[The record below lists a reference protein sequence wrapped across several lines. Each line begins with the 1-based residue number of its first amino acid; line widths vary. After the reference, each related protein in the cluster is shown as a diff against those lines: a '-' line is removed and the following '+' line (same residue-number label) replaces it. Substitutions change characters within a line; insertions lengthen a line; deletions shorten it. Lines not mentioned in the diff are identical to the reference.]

1 MQMLSTRGAAA
12 VSPSMAILRGLAPDG
27 GLYVPAEFPSFT
39 AEEIRSLAKM
49 GYQERAA
56 FVLGRFLPDFTAEE
70 LKDAIAGAY
79 GTGFD
84 CQAVAPMKKVGA
96 WAHALEL
103 WHGPTLAF
111 KDMAL
116 QLLPYLLTLSGK
128 KHGETRE
135 VFILVATSGDTGKA
149 ALEGFL
155 DVPGTRCCV
164 FYPDGGVSQAQ
175 RLQMVTTGGSNT
187 HVIAVEGNFD
197 DAQTGV
203 KRIFS
208 DAAFARE
215 MDAQGRVLSSAN
227 SINFGRLVP
236 QIVYYFSAYAD
247 LLAGGAIEMGQRV
260 NFCVPTGN
268 FGDILAADYAAKAG
282 LPVGRLICASNEN
295 NVLTD
300 FIRTGCYD
308 IRDRAFYRT
317 ISPSMDILISSN
329 LERLL
334 FDLSGCDAAKVA
346 ALMEALRT
354 ERCYRIDEG
363 MHAALRARYA
373 AGFAGEEAVRAE
385 IARSWREDRVLMDTH
400 TAVASAVLRAGRAG
414 EGRLRLLRRALP
426 PDGNARAAADPRAAG
441 AARPPHGR
449 VPEGRHGA
457 GRAGRTEK
465 IRPKKRLPEKS
476 GSGRGKFSFLLR
488 NRFLAFCAA
497 KWAKRA

>member
-1 MQMLSTRGAAA
+1 MQMYSTRGAAA
-12 VSPSMAILRGLAPDG
+12 VTPSMAILRGLAPDG
-27 GLYVPAEFPSFT
+27 GLYVPAQFPQFT
-39 AEEIRSLAKM
+39 LEEIAALAPM
-49 GYQERAA
+49 SYQARAA
-56 FVLGRFLPDFTAEE
+56 FVLERFLPDFTREE
-70 LKDAIAGAY
+70 LEKAIAGAY

-84 CQAVAPMKKVGA
+84 CEAVAPMAKVGS

-116 QLLPYLLTLSGK
+116 QLLPYLLTMSGK
-128 KHGETRE
+128 KHGEERE

-187 HVIAVEGNFD
+187 HVIAVKGNFD

-203 KRIFS
+203 KKIFS
-208 DAAFARE
+208 DPDFAAE
-215 MDAQGRVLSSAN
+215 MDRQGRVLSSAN

-236 QIVYYFSAYAD
+236 QVVYYFSAYAD
-247 LLAGGAIEMGQRV
+247 LLVEGAIQPGDKV

-268 FGDILAADYAAKAG
+268 FGDILAADYAGKAG

-300 FIRTGCYD
+300 FINTGVYD
-308 IRDRAFYRT
+308 ISGRDFFKT

-334 FDLSGCDAAKVA
+334 FDLCGCDGAKVA
-346 ALMEALRT
+346 DLMAQLKEKKF
-354 ERCYRIDEG
+354 YQIDADMLG
-363 MHAALRARYA
+363 KLQAKYA
-373 AGFAGEEAVRAE
+373 AGYVSEEGIREE
-385 IARSWREDRVLMDTH
+385 IRRSWQEDHYLMDTH
-400 TAVASAVLRAGRAG
+400 TAVASAVLRDYLEKTGDKTPAVIVSTASPYKFGASVLEAIAGSEAIAG
-414 EGRLRLLRRALP
+414 KDDFACCATLSGMTGTRE
-426 PDGNARAAADPRAAG
+426 PDQIA
-441 AARPPHGR
+441 
-449 VPEGRHGA
+449 
-457 GRAGRTEK
+457 K
-465 IRPKKRLPEKS
+465 LPEMEIRH
-476 GSGRGKFSFLLR
+476 RGVCEKDAMAQAVLG
-488 NRFLAFCAA
+488 AV
-497 KWAKRA
+497 K

>member
-1 MQMLSTRGAAA
+1 MQMQSTRGAQA

-27 GLYVPAEFPSFT
+27 GLYVPEAFPSFSQEDIAALVPMT
-39 AEEIRSLAKM
+39 YAK
-49 GYQERAA
+49 RAA
-56 FVLGRFLPDFTAEE
+56 FVLARFLPDFTQEE
-70 LKDAIAGAY
+70 LESAISGAY
-79 GTGFD
+79 GSGFD
-84 CQAVAPMKKVGA
+84 SEAIAPMVKVGER
-96 WAHALEL
+96 AHSLEL

-187 HVIAVEGNFD
+187 HVIAVKGNFD

-208 DAAFARE
+208 DAAFAAE

-247 LLAGGAIEMGQRV
+247 LLRENAIAMGDEV

-268 FGDILAADYAAKAG
+268 FGDILAADYARKAG
-282 LPVGRLICASNEN
+282 LPVGKLICASNEN
-295 NVLTD
+295 NVLAD
-300 FIRTGCYD
+300 FIRTGVYD
-308 IRDRAFYRT
+308 IRDRAFYKT

-334 FDLSGCDAAKVA
+334 YDLAGCDGAKVA
-346 ALMEALRT
+346 DLMAQLKEDKCYQITDDMLCALQ
-354 ERCYRIDEG
+354 
-363 MHAALRARYA
+363 ARYA
-373 AGFAGEEAVRAE
+373 AGDVDEDGIRAE
-385 IARSWREDRVLMDTH
+385 IARSWKEDGYLMDTH
-400 TAVASAVLRAGRAG
+400 TAVASAVLRRYQEETG
-414 EGRLRLLRRALP
+414 
-426 PDGNARAAADPRAAG
+426 DARASVIVSTASPYKFGASVLCAIAG
-441 AARPPHGR
+441 SEACAGKDDFACCAQLSALTGTKVPAQIANLPHMP
-449 VPEGRHGA
+449 VRHSA
-457 GRAGRTEK
+457 LCEK
-465 IRPKKRLPEKS
+465 DAMAQAVLDAVK
-476 GSGRGKFSFLLR
+476 
-488 NRFLAFCAA
+488 
-497 KWAKRA
+497 

>member
-27 GLYVPAEFPSFT
+27 GLYVPAEFPAFT
-39 AEEIRSLAKM
+39 LEEIAALAPM
-49 GYQERAA
+49 GYQDRALC
-56 FVLGRFLPDFTAEE
+56 VLSRFLPDFTKEE
-70 LKDAIAGAY
+70 LGEAISGAY

-84 CQAVAPMKKVGA
+84 VPDIAPMAKVGS

-116 QLLPYLLTLSGK
+116 QLLPYLLTMSGK

-164 FYPDGGVSQAQ
+164 FYPNGGVSQAQ
-175 RLQMVTTGGSNT
+175 RLQMVTTKGSNT
-187 HVIAVEGNFD
+187 HVIAVNGNFD

-203 KRIFS
+203 KKIFS
-208 DAAFARE
+208 DPAFAKE

-236 QIVYYFSAYAD
+236 QVVYYFSAYAD
-247 LLAGGAIEMGQRV
+247 LLAAGAIQLGDKV

-268 FGDILAADYAAKAG
+268 FGDILAADYAGKAG
-282 LPVGRLICASNEN
+282 LPVGKLICASNEN

-300 FIRTGCYD
+300 FIKTGVYD
-308 IRDRAFYRT
+308 ISGRDFFKT

-334 FDLSGCDAAKVA
+334 FDLCGNDGAKVNS
-346 ALMEALRT
+346 LMAQLKEKRM
-354 ERCYRIDEG
+354 YQVDED
-363 MHAALRARYA
+363 MLKKLQAKYA
-373 AGFAGEEAVRAE
+373 AGYVDEEGIRAE
-385 IARSWREDRVLMDTH
+385 IRRTWEEDHYLMDTH
-400 TAVASAVLRAGRAG
+400 TAVASAVLRDYVEKTGDKTVSVIVSTASPYKFGASVLEAIAGKEATEGKDDFACCAMLSRMTGTHEPEQIAG
-414 EGRLRLLRRALP
+414 LP
-426 PDGNARAAADPRAAG
+426 QMEIRHTGVCEKDAMAQAVLNA
-441 AARPPHGR
+441 
-449 VPEGRHGA
+449 V
-457 GRAGRTEK
+457 K
-465 IRPKKRLPEKS
+465 
-476 GSGRGKFSFLLR
+476 
-488 NRFLAFCAA
+488 
-497 KWAKRA
+497 

>member
-12 VSPSMAILRGLAPDG
+12 VTPSMAILRGLAPDG
-27 GLYVPAEFPSFT
+27 GLYVPAAFPRFT
-39 AEEIRSLAKM
+39 FEEIKALAPM
-49 GYQERAA
+49 SYQERAL
-56 FVLGRFLPDFTAEE
+56 FVLERFLPDFTREE
-70 LKDAIAGAY
+70 LKEAIAGAY

-84 CQAVAPMKKVGA
+84 AEAVAPMAKVGS

-116 QLLPYLLTLSGK
+116 QLLPYLLTMSGR
-128 KHGETRE
+128 KHGEERE

-187 HVIAVEGNFD
+187 HVIAVKGNFD

-203 KRIFS
+203 KKIFS
-208 DAAFARE
+208 DPDFAAE
-215 MDAQGRVLSSAN
+215 MNKQGRVLSSAN

-236 QIVYYFSAYAD
+236 QVVYYFSAYAD
-247 LLAGGAIEMGQRV
+247 LIAQGAIVPGDKV

-268 FGDILAADYAAKAG
+268 FGDILAADYAGKAG

-300 FIRTGCYD
+300 FINTGAYD
-308 IRDRAFYRT
+308 ISVRDFFKT

-334 FDLSGCDAAKVA
+334 FDLCGNDGAKVA
-346 ALMEALRT
+346 DLMAQLKEKRMYQVDDDMLGKLQAK
-354 ERCYRIDEG
+354 
-363 MHAALRARYA
+363 YA
-373 AGFAGEEAVRAE
+373 AGYVNEDGIRAE
-385 IARSWREDRVLMDTH
+385 IQRTWQEDHYLMDTH
-400 TAVASAVLRAGRAG
+400 TAVASAVLRDYIEKTGDKTPSVIVSTASPYKFGASVLEAIAG
-414 EGRLRLLRRALP
+414 EEAVKGKDDFACCAMLCELTATREPDQIAKLP
-426 PDGNARAAADPRAAG
+426 TM
-441 AARPPHGR
+441 
-449 VPEGRHGA
+449 EIRHTGVC
-457 GRAGRTEK
+457 EK
-465 IRPKKRLPEKS
+465 DAMAEAVLSAVK
-476 GSGRGKFSFLLR
+476 
-488 NRFLAFCAA
+488 
-497 KWAKRA
+497 

>member
-1 MQMLSTRGAAA
+1 MQMKSTRGAAA

-27 GLYVPAEFPSFT
+27 GLYVPAQFPAFSK
-39 AEEIRSLAKM
+39 EEIAALVKM
-49 GYQERAA
+49 SYQQRAA
-56 FVLGRFLPDFTAEE
+56 FVLSRFLPDFTKEE
-70 LKDAIAGAY
+70 LEHAISGAY

-84 CQAVAPMKKVGA
+84 VQSVAPMVKVGSR
-96 WAHALEL
+96 AHSLEL

-116 QLLPYLLTLSGK
+116 QLLPYLLTMSGK
-128 KHGETRE
+128 KHGEERE

-164 FYPDGGVSQAQ
+164 FYPNGGVSQAQ
-175 RLQMVTTGGSNT
+175 RLQMVTTGGANT
-187 HVIAVEGNFD
+187 HVIAVNGNFD

-208 DAAFARE
+208 DPAFAAQ

-247 LLAGGAIEMGQRV
+247 LLGAGEIALGDEV

-268 FGDILAADYAAKAG
+268 FGDILAADYAKKAG

-295 NVLTD
+295 NVLSD
-300 FIRTGCYD
+300 FIETGVYD
-308 IRDRAFYRT
+308 ISSRAFFKT

-334 FDLSGCDAAKVA
+334 FDLAGGDGEKVA
-346 ALMEALRT
+346 ALMEQLRKEKKYQIT
-354 ERCYRIDEG
+354 DE
-363 MHAALRARYA
+363 MLTQLKARYA
-373 AGFAGEEAVRAE
+373 AGYVSEKGICEE
-385 IARSWREDRVLMDTH
+385 IARAWKEDGYLMDTH
-400 TAVASAVLRAGRAG
+400 TAVASAVLRDYQEKTGDSRVSVIVSTASPYKFGASVLSAIAGKEAC
-414 EGRLRLLRRALP
+414 EGKDDFACCAMLSELTGTKVPPQIADLPHMPVRHSALC
-426 PDGNARAAADPRAAG
+426 
-441 AARPPHGR
+441 
-449 VPEGRHGA
+449 
-457 GRAGRTEK
+457 EK
-465 IRPKKRLPEKS
+465 DEMDQAVLDAVR
-476 GSGRGKFSFLLR
+476 
-488 NRFLAFCAA
+488 
-497 KWAKRA
+497 

>member
-1 MQMLSTRGAAA
+1 MQMYSTRGAAA
-12 VSPSMAILRGLAPDG
+12 VTPSMAILRGLAPDG
-27 GLYVPAEFPSFT
+27 GLYVPAQFPQFT
-39 AEEIRSLAKM
+39 LEEIAALASM
-49 GYQERAA
+49 NYQARAR
-56 FVLGRFLPDFTAEE
+56 FVLERFLPDFTREE
-70 LKDAIAGAY
+70 LEKAIAGAY

-84 CQAVAPMKKVGA
+84 CEAVAPMAKVGS

-116 QLLPYLLTLSGK
+116 QLLPYLLTMSGK
-128 KHGETRE
+128 KHGEERE

-187 HVIAVEGNFD
+187 HVIAVKGNFD

-203 KRIFS
+203 KKIFS
-208 DAAFARE
+208 DPEFAAE
-215 MDAQGRVLSSAN
+215 MDRQGRVLSSAN

-236 QIVYYFSAYAD
+236 QVVYYFSAYAD
-247 LLAGGAIEMGQRV
+247 LIAEGAIVPGDKV

-268 FGDILAADYAAKAG
+268 FGDILAADYAGKAG

-300 FIRTGCYD
+300 FINTGVYD
-308 IRDRAFYRT
+308 ISARDFFKT

-334 FDLSGCDAAKVA
+334 FDLCGCDGAKVND
-346 ALMEALRT
+346 LMAQLKEKKV
-354 ERCYRIDEG
+354 YRVDADMLG
-363 MHAALRARYA
+363 KLQAKYA
-373 AGFAGEEAVRAE
+373 AGYVSEEGIREE
-385 IARSWREDRVLMDTH
+385 IRRTWQEDHYLMDTH
-400 TAVASAVLRAGRAG
+400 TAVASAVLRDYLEKTGDKTPAVIVSTASPYKFGASVLESIAG
-414 EGRLRLLRRALP
+414 EEAVKGKDDFACCAMLSQMTATRE
-426 PDGNARAAADPRAAG
+426 PDQIA
-441 AARPPHGR
+441 
-449 VPEGRHGA
+449 
-457 GRAGRTEK
+457 K
-465 IRPKKRLPEKS
+465 LPEMEIRH
-476 GSGRGKFSFLLR
+476 RGVCEKDAMAQAVLD
-488 NRFLAFCAA
+488 AV
-497 KWAKRA
+497 K

>member
-27 GLYVPAEFPSFT
+27 GLYVPAQFPSFT
-39 AEEIRSLAKM
+39 IQEIEALAPM
-49 GYQERAA
+49 GYQERALA
-56 FVLGRFLPDFTAEE
+56 VLARFLPDFTEEE
-70 LKDAIAGAY
+70 LKAAIAGAY

-84 CQAVAPMKKVGA
+84 AESVAPMEKVGS

-116 QLLPYLLTLSGK
+116 QLLPYLLTMSGK
-128 KHGETRE
+128 KHGEERE

-164 FYPDGGVSQAQ
+164 FYPNGGVSQAQ
-175 RLQMVTTGGSNT
+175 RLQMVTTKGSNT
-187 HVIAVEGNFD
+187 HVIAVNGNFD

-203 KRIFS
+203 KKIFS
-208 DAAFARE
+208 DPEFAAK

-236 QIVYYFSAYAD
+236 QVVYYFSAYAD
-247 LLAGGAIEMGQRV
+247 LLAEGAIKAGDKV

-268 FGDILAADYAAKAG
+268 FGDILAADYAGKAG

-300 FIRTGCYD
+300 FIETGVYD
-308 IRDRAFYRT
+308 ISGRDFFKT

-334 FDLSGCDAAKVA
+334 FDLCGNDGAKVA
-346 ALMEALRT
+346 ELMAQLKT
-354 ERCYRIDEG
+354 ERRYQVDADMLCKLQ
-363 MHAALRARYA
+363 AKYA
-373 AGFAGEEAVRAE
+373 AGYVSEAGIREEIKRTWE
-385 IARSWREDRVLMDTH
+385 EDHYLMDTH
-400 TAVASAVLRAGRAG
+400 TAVASAVLREYLAKTGDTTPSVIVSTASPYKFGASVLEAIAG
-414 EGRLRLLRRALP
+414 EAAIQGKDDFACCAMLSEMTGTHE
-426 PDGNARAAADPRAAG
+426 PDQIA
-441 AARPPHGR
+441 
-449 VPEGRHGA
+449 
-457 GRAGRTEK
+457 K
-465 IRPKKRLPEKS
+465 LPEMEIRHTGVCEKDDMAQAVLDTV
-476 GSGRGKFSFLLR
+476 K
-488 NRFLAFCAA
+488 
-497 KWAKRA
+497 